1 MFTVC
6 EASTLFRLSLSR
18 PGSALFPRGSFFFS
32 KQGFLV
38 KAEQQCRHCFI
49 SQMSTDCLLYAS
61 RSSSGQFIAMPRCEP
76 ANTLRTKKFREVC
89 LGWIYYPYWQDLCP
103 LSSDCSWSVFEV
115 FKHCFMF
122 LFCFFFPNF
131 IDVLCGEI
139 KLSTSEG
146 VLHTYGHLWSTSYRG
161 IHNQYILLYWINKKH
176 ILLLKWT
183 SKTSYIPTCFI
194 AANTYF

>member
-1 MFTVC
+1 MPQQKIYWRMLGSFLSGLFSPQDSSFWNFC
-6 EASTLFRLSLSR
+6 CLQKFKLQFFHPKSTESVENIMLI
-18 PGSALFPRGSFFFS
+18 FFFS
-32 KQGFLV
+32 
-38 KAEQQCRHCFI
+38 
-49 SQMSTDCLLYAS
+49 LLHL
-61 RSSSGQFIAMPRCEP
+61 FVPRCEP
-76 ANTLRTKKFREVC
+76 ANTLRTKRFREVC
-89 LGWIYYPYWQDLCP
+89 LVWIYYPYWQDLCP